1 MAATE
6 EMKAKETG
14 RRDPFLRTE
23 SVSPLV
29 LQPRDRAILEQ
40 VYEYGLLT
48 GEEIQQLSGFGC
60 ATRRN
65 IRLRALFD
73 HAYLDRKF
81 LPTLNGNAKVLYF
94 VGSKGASVIA
104 ETLGMDPP
112 AVNRRIR
119 RVREM
124 KEMFLLHRLQVNR
137 TRLTFSSAMNRSP
150 EIRME
155 LWKPEP
161 ELLGVR
167 LIPDGYCRYF
177 YREQLWSFFLELD
190 RSTES
195 HRRIQAKAHEYLKF
209 GLSGEYQSHFGLKF
223 FRVLLVTLNEKRLSN
238 LKRLIE
244 KTTDKIFWLAAF
256 EEISPETVLFGRI
269 WRRPN
274 KDGLFALH
282 EEKHALL
289 P

>member
-1 MAATE
+1 KSFVKSKKGGRHLPALVFRKRKQTMAPTE

-14 RRDPFLRTE
+14 RRDPFLRTV

-60 ATRRN
+60 PTRRT

-81 LPTLNGNAKVLYF
+81 LPPLNGNAKVFYF

-124 KEMFLLHRLQVNR
+124 KEMF
-137 TRLTFSSAMNRSP
+137 
-150 EIRME
+150 
-155 LWKPEP
+155 
-161 ELLGVR
+161 
-167 LIPDGYCRYF
+167 
-177 YREQLWSFFLELD
+177 
-190 RSTES
+190 
-195 HRRIQAKAHEYLKF
+195 
-209 GLSGEYQSHFGLKF
+209 
-223 FRVLLVTLNEKRLSN
+223 
-238 LKRLIE
+238 
-244 KTTDKIFWLAAF
+244 
-256 EEISPETVLFGRI
+256 
-269 WRRPN
+269 
-274 KDGLFALH
+274 
-282 EEKHALL
+282 
-289 P
+289 